1 MIGPKSGLK
10 WSCRLASPA
19 TYGAESGQQR
29 HQRGVGRLLAVGLNY
44 PRGEKMKLTRTAKFA
59 LAVVASS
66 ALAVSLLTPA
76 QAATRSTVILHET
89 NPITGLNCSLSATN
103 STTCSAVNYLQGAG
117 FNYYNNK
124 KELIPNTIFG
134 SYKIVKK
141 SATDFRTSWTVNPG
155 RVWSDGTPITGEDL
169 LLSHVLQSD
178 AYSIAAGLGDPK
190 SKTEKPAFNGLGYS
204 GVYATNIVGEPTLS
218 ADKMTVTLRFKK
230 PIANWDLYGPGP
242 GSVHA
247 LVLMAEGKKALG
259 TVAENE
265 AARARFVTAFNN
277 KDTALLK
284 KMGEIWTKDYTITT
298 VDKTTNPLLLI
309 SNGGFILES
318 AVAKTSVTLK
328 KNPKYN
334 SGPAMSGTI
343 DTVVFKF
350 IGDGTAAAQAL
361 ANGEL
366 DVYAG
371 QATADGVALLKK
383 ISAVNVT
390 GKSEVAYEH
399 WDLHYDTVPDE
410 APYTGLFSVKDGAKS
425 LALRKAFLLA
435 LPRDEIMSKL
445 IAPINGETTA
455 IKSTWVAPGS
465 ALYTK
470 VSAANGSNFYTRG
483 TQETRNA
490 SALALVQK
498 YYPNVLKSP
507 LKVRVLV
514 PGNNP
519 RRASEFALAKANLAK
534 VGFDLVGDVRTD
546 WPSKLGNSD
555 YDAYFFAWV
564 ASSVTQRQSAEV
576 FDTNGG
582 NNIIGYSNSTVDG
595 IISTLDAPLSISV
608 LAAKYI
614 AIERLTN
621 ADAITIGVFIH
632 PGVVAINKELKNL
645 KPSPLSPQMVWNY
658 WEWTY

>member
-1 MIGPKSGLK
+1 
-10 WSCRLASPA
+10 
-19 TYGAESGQQR
+19 
-29 HQRGVGRLLAVGLNY
+29 
-44 PRGEKMKLTRTAKFA
+44 MKLTRGAKFA
-59 LAVVASS
+59 LAVAASS

-89 NPITGLNCSLSATN
+89 NSITGLNCSLSATN
-103 STTCSAVNYLQGAG
+103 STTCSAVSYLQGIG
-117 FNYYNNK
+117 FNYYNDK
-124 KELIPNTIFG
+124 KELVKNSVFG
-134 SYKIVKK
+134 SYRIVKNTP
-141 SATDFRTSWTVNPG
+141 TDFRTSWTVNPG

-169 LLSHVLQSD
+169 LLSHVTQSD

-190 SKTEKPAFNGLGYS
+190 SKTTKPAFNGIGYS
-204 GVYATNIVGEPTLS
+204 SVYADNIVGEPTLS
-218 ADKMTVTLRFKK
+218 SDKMTVTLRFKK

-242 GSVHA
+242 SAVHA

-265 AARARFVTAFNN
+265 AARDRFVTAFNN

-284 KMGEIWTKDYTITT
+284 KMGAVWTDDFTITT
-298 VDKTTNPLLLI
+298 VNSSTNPLLLVG
-309 SNGGFILES
+309 NGGFLIDN

-371 QATADGVALLKK
+371 QATADGVAALKK
-383 ISAVNVT
+383 ISNVNVV
-390 GKSEVAYEH
+390 GVNNVAYEH
-399 WDLHYDTVPDE
+399 WDLHYNTVPDE

-425 LALRKAFLLA
+425 LALRKAFILA
-435 LPRDEIMSKL
+435 IPRDEIMAKL
-445 IAPINGETTA
+445 IAPINGETKA
-455 IKSTWVAPGS
+455 MDSTWVSPGS
-465 ALYTK
+465 ALYAK
-470 VSAANGSNFYTRG
+470 VTSANGSAYYARG
-483 TQETRNA
+483 TQATRNA

-498 YYPNVLKSP
+498 FYPNALKSP
-507 LKVRVLV
+507 VKVRVLV

-519 RRASEFALAKANLAK
+519 RRASEFALAKANMAK

-582 NNIIGYSNSTVDG
+582 NNILGYSNPAVDAL
-595 IISTLDAPLSISV
+595 IATLDAPLKENI
-608 LAAKYI
+608 LAQKYI

-621 ADAITIGVFIH
+621 ADAITVGVFVH
-632 PGVVAINKELKNL
+632 PGVVAVNKDLKNV
-645 KPSPLSPQMVWNY
+645 KPAPLSPQMVWNF

>member
-1 MIGPKSGLK
+1 
-10 WSCRLASPA
+10 
-19 TYGAESGQQR
+19 
-29 HQRGVGRLLAVGLNY
+29 
-44 PRGEKMKLTRTAKFA
+44 MKLNRNAKYAFA
-59 LAVVASS
+59 VAAAA

-103 STTCSAVNYLQGAG
+103 STTCSAVSYIQGAG

-124 KELIPNTIFG
+124 KELVKNTVFG
-134 SYKIVKK
+134 SYKITKK
-141 SATDFRTSWTVNPG
+141 SATDFRVQYTVNPG
-155 RVWSDGTPITGEDL
+155 RVWSDGTPIDAVDL
-169 LLSHVLQSD
+169 LLSHVLSSD

-190 SKTEKPAFNGLGYS
+190 SKTAKPAFNGLGYS
-204 GVYATNIVGEPTLS
+204 GVYADNIVGEPVLS
-218 ADKMTVTLRFKK
+218 ADKMSVTLQYKK
-230 PIANWDLYGPGP
+230 PIANWDIYGPGP
-242 GSVHA
+242 SPVHT
-247 LVLMAEGKKALG
+247 LVLMAEGKTSLQSVSANQDAKDRFL
-259 TVAENE
+259 
-265 AARARFVTAFNN
+265 AAYKS

-284 KMGEIWTKDYTITT
+284 KIGKIWSEDYTITT
-298 VDKTTNPLLLI
+298 VDSKTNPLLLVG
-309 SNGGFILES
+309 NGGFILES
-318 AVAKTSVTLK
+318 AVAKTSVTLV

-334 SGPAMSGTI
+334 SGPAMSGTV
-343 DTVVFKF
+343 DKVVFKF

-371 QATADGVALLKK
+371 QATADGVAALKK
-383 ISAVNVT
+383 ISSVNVVGT
-390 GKSEVAYEH
+390 DQVAYEH
-399 WDLHYDTVPDE
+399 WDLHYDTVVDE

-425 LALRKAFLLA
+425 KALRQAFLLA
-435 LPRDEIMSKL
+435 LPRNEIMAKL
-445 IAPINGETTA
+445 IAPINGVTTPIA
-455 IKSTWVAPGS
+455 STWVAPGS
-465 ALYTK
+465 AMYDK
-470 VSAANGSNFYTRG
+470 VTASNGSSFYSRG

-498 YYPNVLKSP
+498 FYPNALKSP
-507 LKVRVLV
+507 IKVRVLV

-519 RRASEFALAKANLAK
+519 RRASEFALAKANMAK
-534 VGFDLVGDVRTD
+534 VGFDLVGEVRTD

-582 NNIIGYSNSTVDG
+582 NNIIGYSNSAVDG
-595 IISTLDAPLSISV
+595 IIATLDAPLSESL

-621 ADAITIGVFIH
+621 ADAITTGVFIH
-632 PGVVAINKELKNL
+632 PGVVAVNKDLKNV
-645 KPSPLSPQMVWNY
+645 KPGPLSPQMVWNY

>member
-1 MIGPKSGLK
+1 
-10 WSCRLASPA
+10 
-19 TYGAESGQQR
+19 
-29 HQRGVGRLLAVGLNY
+29 
-44 PRGEKMKLTRTAKFA
+44 MKLNRSARLA

-89 NPITGLNCSLSATN
+89 NSITGLNCNLSATN
-103 STTCSAVNYLQGAG
+103 STTCSAVSYLQGMG

-124 KELIPNTIFG
+124 KELIKNTTFG
-134 SYKIVKK
+134 SYKIVKN
-141 SATDFRTSWTVNPG
+141 SASDFRVQYTVAPG
-155 RVWSDGTPITGEDL
+155 RVWSDGTPITGVDL
-169 LLSHVLQSD
+169 LLSHVLSSN
-178 AYSIAAGLGDPK
+178 AYSIAAGLGDPE
-190 SKTEKPAFNGLGYS
+190 SKTDKPAFNGLGYS
-204 GVYATNIVGEPTLS
+204 GVYDANIVGVPTLS
-218 ADKMTVTLRFKK
+218 SDEMSVTLQYKK
-230 PIANWDLYGPGP
+230 RIANWDVYGPGP
-242 GSVHA
+242 SSVHA
-247 LVLMAEGKKALG
+247 LVLMAEGKTELQSVSA
-259 TVAENE
+259 NN
-265 AARARFVTAFNN
+265 AAKDRFLAAFKS

-284 KMGEIWTKDYTITT
+284 KIGKIWTDDFTITT
-298 VDKTTNPLLLI
+298 VNANTNPLLLI
-309 SNGGFILES
+309 SNGGFILDS

-371 QATADGVALLKK
+371 QATADGVAKLKA
-383 ISAVNVT
+383 IQNVNVI
-390 GKSEVAYEH
+390 GKEEVAYEH
-399 WDLHYDTVPDE
+399 WDLHYNTAPDE

-425 LALRKAFLLA
+425 KALRRAFLLA
-435 LPRDEIMSKL
+435 LPRIEMMEKL
-445 IAPINGETTA
+445 IAPINGVSTPIA
-455 IKSTWVAPGS
+455 STWAAPGS

-470 VSAANGSNFYTRG
+470 VTSANGSSYYSRG
-483 TQETRNA
+483 TQESRNK
-490 SALALVQK
+490 SALALVRK
-498 YYPNVLKSP
+498 YYPNALKSP

-519 RRASEFALAKANLAK
+519 RRASEFALAKANMIK
-534 VGFDLVGDVRTD
+534 VGFDLVGEVRTD

-564 ASSVTQRQSAEV
+564 ASSVTQRQSAEI

-582 NNIIGYSNSTVDG
+582 NNILGYSNPAVDA
-595 IISTLDAPLSISV
+595 IIATLDAPLSEAL

-614 AIERLTN
+614 QIERLTN
-621 ADAITIGVFIH
+621 ADAVTIGVFIH
-632 PGVVAINKELKNL
+632 PGVVAVNKDLKNI
-645 KPSPLSPQMVWNY
+645 KPGPLSPQMVWNY

>member
-1 MIGPKSGLK
+1 
-10 WSCRLASPA
+10 
-19 TYGAESGQQR
+19 
-29 HQRGVGRLLAVGLNY
+29 
-44 PRGEKMKLTRTAKFA
+44 MKLTRGAKFA
-59 LAVVASS
+59 LALVASS

-89 NPITGLNCSLSATN
+89 NSITGLNCSLSATN

-117 FNYYNNK
+117 FNYYNDK
-124 KELIPNTIFG
+124 KELVKNTVFG
-134 SYKIVKK
+134 SYKIVKNT
-141 SATDFRTSWTVNPG
+141 STDFRTSWTVNPG
-155 RVWSDGTPITGEDL
+155 RLWSDGTPITGEDL

-190 SKTEKPAFNGLGYS
+190 GKTAPAFNGLGYS
-204 GVYATNIVGEPTLS
+204 SVYADNIVGEPTLS

-242 GSVHA
+242 SAVHA

-259 TVAENE
+259 TVAEND
-265 AARARFVTAFNN
+265 AARDRFVTAFNN
-277 KDTALLK
+277 KDTTLLK
-284 KMGEIWTKDYTITT
+284 KMGDVWTNDFTITT
-298 VDKTTNPLLLI
+298 VNSSTNPLLLL
-309 SNGGFILES
+309 SNGGFILDN

-334 SGPAMSGTI
+334 SGPAMSGSI

-371 QATADGVALLKK
+371 QATADGVAALKK
-383 ISAVNVT
+383 ISNVNVV
-390 GKSEVAYEH
+390 GVNNVAYEH
-399 WDLHYDTVPDE
+399 WDLHYNTVPDE

-425 LALRKAFLLA
+425 LALRKAFILA
-435 LPRDEIMSKL
+435 IPRDEIMAKL
-445 IAPINGETTA
+445 IAPINGETKA
-455 IKSTWVAPGS
+455 MDSTWVSPGS
-465 ALYTK
+465 ALYAK
-470 VSAANGSNFYTRG
+470 VTAANGSAYYNRG
-483 TQETRNA
+483 TQATRNA

-498 YYPNVLKSP
+498 YYPNALKSP
-507 LKVRVLV
+507 VKVRVLV

-519 RRASEFALAKANLAK
+519 RRASEFALAKANMAK
-534 VGFDLVGDVRTD
+534 VGFELVGDVRTD

-582 NNIIGYSNSTVDG
+582 NNILGYSNASVDG
-595 IISTLDAPLSISV
+595 IIATLDAPLKETI
-608 LAAKYI
+608 LAQKYI

-621 ADAITIGVFIH
+621 ADAITVGVFVH
-632 PGVVAINKELKNL
+632 PGVVAVNKDLKNV
-645 KPSPLSPQMVWNY
+645 KPAPLSPQMVWNY

>member
-1 MIGPKSGLK
+1 MGQVD
-10 WSCRLASPA
+10 SPQ
-19 TYGAESGQQR
+19 T
-29 HQRGVGRLLAVGLNY
+29 LLLI
-44 PRGEKMKLTRTAKFA
+44 PRGGTMKLNRSAKYAFA
-59 LAVVASS
+59 VAAAA

-103 STTCSAVNYLQGAG
+103 STTCSAVSYIQGAG

-124 KELIPNTIFG
+124 KELVKNTVFG
-134 SYKIVKK
+134 SYKITKK
-141 SATDFRTSWTVNPG
+141 SATDFRVQYTVNPG
-155 RVWSDGTPITGEDL
+155 RVWSDGTPIDAVDL
-169 LLSHVLQSD
+169 LLSHVLSSD

-190 SKTEKPAFNGLGYS
+190 SKTAKPAFNGLGYS
-204 GVYATNIVGEPTLS
+204 GVYSDNIVGEPVLS
-218 ADKMTVTLRFKK
+218 ADKMSVTLQYKK
-230 PIANWDLYGPGP
+230 PIANWDIYGPGP
-242 GSVHA
+242 SPVHT
-247 LVLMAEGKKALG
+247 LVLMAEGKTSLQSVSANSDAKDRFLAAFKA
-259 TVAENE
+259 
-265 AARARFVTAFNN
+265 
-277 KDTALLK
+277 KDSTLLK
-284 KMGEIWTKDYTITT
+284 KMGKIWSEDYTITT
-298 VDKTTNPLLLI
+298 VDSKTNPLLLVG
-309 SNGGFILES
+309 NGGFILDS
-318 AVAKTSVTLK
+318 AVAKTSVTLV

-343 DTVVFKF
+343 DKVVFKF

-371 QATADGVALLKK
+371 QATADGVAKLKS
-383 ISAVNVT
+383 ISSVNVVGT
-390 GKSEVAYEH
+390 DQVAYEH
-399 WDLHYDTVPDE
+399 WDLHYDTVVDE

-425 LALRKAFLLA
+425 KALRQAFLLA
-435 LPRDEIMSKL
+435 LPRNEIMEKL
-445 IAPINGETTA
+445 IAPINGVKTPIA
-455 IKSTWVAPGS
+455 STWVAPGS
-465 ALYTK
+465 AMYDK
-470 VSAANGSNFYTRG
+470 VTASNGSSFYSRG

-498 YYPNVLKSP
+498 FYPNALKSP
-507 LKVRVLV
+507 IKVRVLV

-519 RRASEFALAKANLAK
+519 RRASEFALAKANMAK

-582 NNIIGYSNSTVDG
+582 NNIIGYSNPAVDG
-595 IISTLDAPLSISV
+595 IIATLDAPMSDSL

-614 AIERLTN
+614 QIERLTN
-621 ADAITIGVFIH
+621 ADAITTGVFIH
-632 PGVVAINKELKNL
+632 PGVVAVNKDLKNV
-645 KPSPLSPQMVWNY
+645 KPGPLSPQMVWNY

>member
-1 MIGPKSGLK
+1 MGQVD
-10 WSCRLASPA
+10 SPQ
-19 TYGAESGQQR
+19 T
-29 HQRGVGRLLAVGLNY
+29 LLLI
-44 PRGEKMKLTRTAKFA
+44 PRGGTMKLNRSAKYAFA
-59 LAVVASS
+59 VAAAA
-66 ALAVSLLTPA
+66 ALTVSLLTPA

-103 STTCSAVNYLQGAG
+103 STTCSAVSYIQGAG

-124 KELIPNTIFG
+124 KELVKNTVFG
-134 SYKIVKK
+134 SYKITKK
-141 SATDFRTSWTVNPG
+141 SATDFRVQYTVNPG
-155 RVWSDGTPITGEDL
+155 RVWSDGTPIDAVDL
-169 LLSHVLQSD
+169 LLSHVLSSD

-190 SKTEKPAFNGLGYS
+190 SKTAKPAFNGLGYS
-204 GVYATNIVGEPTLS
+204 GVYSDNIVGEPVLS
-218 ADKMTVTLRFKK
+218 ADKMSVTLQYKK
-230 PIANWDLYGPGP
+230 PIANWDIYGPGP
-242 GSVHA
+242 SPVHT
-247 LVLMAEGKKALG
+247 LVLMAEGKTSLQSVSANQDAKDRFL
-259 TVAENE
+259 
-265 AARARFVTAFNN
+265 AAYKS

-284 KMGEIWTKDYTITT
+284 KIGKIWSEDYTITT
-298 VDKTTNPLLLI
+298 VDSKTNPLLLVG
-309 SNGGFILES
+309 NGGFILES
-318 AVAKTSVTLK
+318 AVAKTSVTLV

-334 SGPAMSGTI
+334 SGPAMSGTV
-343 DTVVFKF
+343 DKVVFKF

-371 QATADGVALLKK
+371 QATADGVAALKK
-383 ISAVNVT
+383 ISSVNVVGT
-390 GKSEVAYEH
+390 DQVAYEH
-399 WDLHYDTVPDE
+399 WDLHYDTVVDE

-425 LALRKAFLLA
+425 KALRQAFLLA
-435 LPRDEIMSKL
+435 LPRNEIMAKL
-445 IAPINGETTA
+445 IAPINGVTTPIA
-455 IKSTWVAPGS
+455 STWVAPGS
-465 ALYTK
+465 AMYDK
-470 VSAANGSNFYTRG
+470 VTASNGSSFYSRG

-498 YYPNVLKSP
+498 FYPNALKSP
-507 LKVRVLV
+507 IKVRVLV

-519 RRASEFALAKANLAK
+519 RRASEFALAKANMAK

-582 NNIIGYSNSTVDG
+582 NNIIGYSNPAVDA
-595 IISTLDAPLSISV
+595 IIATLDAPMSDSL

-614 AIERLTN
+614 QIERLTN
-621 ADAITIGVFIH
+621 ADAITTGVFIH
-632 PGVVAINKELKNL
+632 PGVVAVNKDLKNV
-645 KPSPLSPQMVWNY
+645 KPGPLSPQMVWNY

>member
-1 MIGPKSGLK
+1 MGQVD
-10 WSCRLASPA
+10 SPQ
-19 TYGAESGQQR
+19 T
-29 HQRGVGRLLAVGLNY
+29 LLLI
-44 PRGEKMKLTRTAKFA
+44 PRGGSMKFTRSAKFA
-59 LAVVASS
+59 LAAAASA

-103 STTCSAVNYLQGAG
+103 STTCSAVGYIQGAG

-124 KELIPNTIFG
+124 KELVKNTVFG
-134 SYKIVKK
+134 SYKIVKNT
-141 SATDFRTSWTVNPG
+141 ATDFRTSWTVNPG

-169 LLSHVLQSD
+169 LLSHVLSSD
-178 AYSIAAGLGDPK
+178 TYSKAAGLGDPK
-190 SKTEKPAFNGLGYS
+190 DKKVAPAFNGLGYS
-204 GVYATNIVGEPTLS
+204 GVYADNIVGEPVLS
-218 ADKMTVTLRFKK
+218 ADKMTVTLQFKK
-230 PIANWDLYGPGP
+230 KIANWDLYGPGP
-242 GSVHA
+242 SPVHT
-247 LVLMAEGKKALG
+247 LVLMAEGATKLE
-259 TVAENE
+259 TVAENV
-265 AARARFVTAFNN
+265 AARDRFVKAFTS
-277 KDTALLK
+277 KDTALLT
-284 KMGEIWTKDYTITT
+284 KMGKVWTNDYTITT
-298 VDKTTNPLLLI
+298 VDSKTNPLLLVG
-309 SNGGFILES
+309 NGGFILES
-318 AVAKTSVTLK
+318 AVAKTSVTLV

-343 DTVVFKF
+343 DKVVFKF

-366 DVYAG
+366 DVYSG
-371 QATADGVALLKK
+371 QATADGVAKLKA
-383 ISAVNVT
+383 IQNVNVV
-390 GKSEVAYEH
+390 GVNNVAYEH

-435 LPRDEIMSKL
+435 LPRNEIMEKL
-445 IAPINGETTA
+445 IAPINGVATP
-455 IKSTWVAPGS
+455 IQSTWISPGS
-465 ALYTK
+465 AAYDKLI
-470 VSAANGSNFYTRG
+470 AANGSAFYSRG

-519 RRASEFALAKANLAK
+519 RRASEFALAKANMAK
-534 VGFDLVGDVRTD
+534 VGFDLVGEVRTD

-582 NNIIGYSNSTVDG
+582 NNILGYSNPAVDG
-595 IISTLDAPLSISV
+595 IISTLDAPLSESLLI
-608 LAAKYI
+608 AKYI
-614 AIERLTN
+614 QIERLTN

-632 PGVVAINKELKNL
+632 PGVVAVNKDLKNV
-645 KPSPLSPQMVWNY
+645 KPAPLSPQMVWNY

>member
-1 MIGPKSGLK
+1 MKIT
-10 WSCRLASPA
+10 R
-19 TYGAESGQQR
+19 GA
-29 HQRGVGRLLAVGLNY
+29 
-44 PRGEKMKLTRTAKFA
+44 KLA

-89 NPITGLNCSLSATN
+89 NPITGFNCGLSATN
-103 STTCSAVNYLQGAG
+103 STTCAAVGSLQGFG
-117 FNYYNNK
+117 FNYYNDK
-124 KELIPNTIFG
+124 KELVKNTVFG
-134 SYKIVKK
+134 SYKILKK
-141 SATDFRTSWTVNPG
+141 SATDFRTQWTVNPG

-169 LLSHVLQSD
+169 LLSHVLSSD

-190 SKTEKPAFNGLGYS
+190 SKTDKPAFNGLGYS

-242 GSVHA
+242 SPVHA
-247 LVLMAEGKKALG
+247 LVLKAEGKTALG

-265 AARARFVTAFNN
+265 AARARFVTAFLA
-277 KDTALLK
+277 KDTTLLT
-284 KMGEIWTKDYTITT
+284 KMGKSWTNDSTITT
-298 VDKTTNPLLLI
+298 VDKTTSPLLFVG
-309 SNGGFILES
+309 NGGFTVES

-334 SGPAMSGTI
+334 SGPPMTGSI
-343 DTVVFKF
+343 DTIIFKF

-366 DVYAG
+366 DVYSG
-371 QATADGVALLKK
+371 QATADGVAKLKA
-383 ISAVNVT
+383 ISNVNLV
-390 GKSEVAYEH
+390 GVSNVAYEH

-435 LPRDEIMSKL
+435 IPRNEIMEKL
-445 IAPINGETTA
+445 IAPINGVTTP
-455 IKSTWVAPGS
+455 ITSTWVSPGS
-465 ALYTK
+465 ALYAK
-470 VSAANGSNFYTRG
+470 VSAANGSAFYNRG

-498 YYPNVLKSP
+498 FYPDALKSP

-519 RRASEFALAKANLAK
+519 RRASEFALAKANMAK
-534 VGFDLVGDVRTD
+534 VGFELVGDVRTD

-564 ASSVTQRQSAEV
+564 SSSVTQRQSAEV

-582 NNIIGYSNSTVDG
+582 NNITGYSNTTVDG
-595 IISTLDAPLSISV
+595 IIATLDAPLSEAI
-608 LAAKYI
+608 LGAKYI
-614 AIERLTN
+614 AIERLSN

-632 PGVVAINKELKNL
+632 PGVVAVNKDLKGVR
-645 KPSPLSPQMVWNY
+645 PAPLSPQITWNY

>member
-1 MIGPKSGLK
+1 
-10 WSCRLASPA
+10 
-19 TYGAESGQQR
+19 
-29 HQRGVGRLLAVGLNY
+29 
-44 PRGEKMKLTRTAKFA
+44 MKLRRSAKFA
-59 LAVVASS
+59 LATAASA

-89 NPITGLNCSLSATN
+89 NSITGLNCSLSATN
-103 STTCSAVNYLQGAG
+103 STTCSAVAYLQGMG

-124 KELIPNTIFG
+124 KELVKNSTFG
-134 SYKIVKK
+134 SYKLLKNTA
-141 SATDFRTSWTVNPG
+141 SDFRVMYTVAPG
-155 RVWSDGTPITGEDL
+155 RVWSDGTPITGVDL
-169 LLSHVLQSD
+169 LLSHVLNSN
-178 AYSIAAGLGDPK
+178 AYSIAAGLGDPEGK
-190 SKTEKPAFNGLGYS
+190 DAPAFNGLGYS
-204 GVYATNIVGEPTLS
+204 GVYSDNIVGVPTLS
-218 ADKMTVTLRFKK
+218 ADEMSVTLQYKK
-230 PIANWDLYGPGP
+230 RIANWDVYGPGP
-242 GSVHA
+242 SSVHA
-247 LVLMAEGKKALG
+247 LVLMAEGKTELQS
-259 TVAENE
+259 VAANN
-265 AARARFVTAFNN
+265 AAKDRFLAAFNS

-284 KMGEIWTKDYTITT
+284 KMGKIWTSDYTITT
-298 VDKTTNPLLLI
+298 VDSKTNPLLLL
-309 SNGGFILES
+309 SNGGFILDS

-334 SGPAMSGTI
+334 SGPAMSGTV

-371 QATADGVALLKK
+371 QATADGVAKLKA
-383 ISAVNVT
+383 IQNVNVV
-390 GKSEVAYEH
+390 GKEEVAYEH
-399 WDLHYDTVPDE
+399 WDLHYNTAPDE

-425 LALRKAFLLA
+425 LALRRAFLLA
-435 LPRDEIMSKL
+435 LPRNEIMEKL
-445 IAPINGETTA
+445 IAPINGVSTP
-455 IKSTWVAPGS
+455 IGSTWVSPGS
-465 ALYTK
+465 ALYAK
-470 VSAANGSNFYTRG
+470 VTSSNGSSFYTRG
-483 TQETRNA
+483 TQETRNK

-498 YYPNVLKSP
+498 FYPNALKSP

-519 RRASEFALAKANLAK
+519 RRASEFALAKANMAK

-582 NNIIGYSNSTVDG
+582 NNILGYSNPAVDA
-595 IISTLDAPLSISV
+595 IIATLDAPLSEAI

-614 AIERLTN
+614 QIERLTN

-632 PGVVAINKELKNL
+632 PGVAAVNKDLKNV
-645 KPSPLSPQMVWNY
+645 KPGPLSPQMVWNY